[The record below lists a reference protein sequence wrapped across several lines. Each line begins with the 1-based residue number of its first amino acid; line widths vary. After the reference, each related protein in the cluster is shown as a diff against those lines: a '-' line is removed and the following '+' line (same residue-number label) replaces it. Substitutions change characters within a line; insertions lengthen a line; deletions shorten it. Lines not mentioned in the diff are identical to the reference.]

1 MGGVLLDDRLAALL
15 MELVG
20 WSGLAGLLTGMM
32 GWAVDGAGSEDSL
45 SFEFFFGWSCIKAFV
60 ATPFCP

>member
-1 MGGVLLDDRLAALL
+1 

-20 WSGLAGLLTGMM
+20 WLAVLLTGMM

-45 SFEFFFGWSCIKAFV
+45 SFEFFFGWS
-60 ATPFCP
+60 